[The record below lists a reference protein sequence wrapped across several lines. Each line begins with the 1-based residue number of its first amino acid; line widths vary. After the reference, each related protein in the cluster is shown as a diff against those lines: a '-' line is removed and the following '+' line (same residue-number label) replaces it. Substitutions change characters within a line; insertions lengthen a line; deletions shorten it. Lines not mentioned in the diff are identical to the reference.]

1 MKTKLILS
9 LVLPISLMFSA
20 PASAQENSTAKVDES
35 VDWDVFAET
44 NPKQC
49 WAVSIPKET
58 VNTRNGR
65 IVAVRRGDIAL
76 MVVYDPKAKVSG
88 QIVFT
93 GGYPFAPGS
102 TVDMTIDGNKFALYT
117 KDEWAWANQGED
129 AKIIATMKR
138 GPRPSL
144 PRVRPAEHGPKI
156 PFPYLGSRPR
166 SRMPISAVNNAQTNL
181 FANSGRIL

>member
-9 LVLPISLMFSA
+9 LVLPILLTVGLPS
-20 PASAQENSTAKVDES
+20 SAQENSTAKVDES
-35 VDWDVFAET
+35 VDWDVFAEI

-76 MVVYDPKAKVSG
+76 MVVFDPKAKVNG

-93 GGYPFAPGS
+93 GGYPFAPSS

-117 KDEWAWANQGED
+117 KDEGAWANQGED
-129 AKIIATMKR
+129 AQIIAAMKKGAKAKLTARSSR
-138 GPRPSL
+138 GTRTEDTFSL
-144 PRVRPAEHGPKI
+144 
-156 PFPYLGSRPR
+156 LGFTA
-166 SRMPISAVNNAQTNL
+166 AVEY
-181 FANSGRIL
+181 ANKRCE

>member
-9 LVLPISLMFSA
+9 LVLPISLIFSA

-129 AKIIATMKR
+129 AKIIAAMKKGAKAKLTARSSR
-138 GPRPSL
+138 GTRTEDTFSL
-144 PRVRPAEHGPKI
+144 
-156 PFPYLGSRPR
+156 LGFTA
-166 SRMPISAVNNAQTNL
+166 AVEDADK
-181 FANSGRIL
+181 RCK

>member
-1 MKTKLILS
+1 MKTKWILS
-9 LVLPISLMFSA
+9 LVLPISLMFGA
-20 PASAQENSTAKVDES
+20 PVSAQENSTAKVDES

-65 IVAVRRGDIAL
+65 VVAVRRGDIAL
-76 MVVYDPKAKVSG
+76 MVVYDPKAKVNG

-93 GGYPFAPGS
+93 GGYPFAPDS

-129 AKIIATMKR
+129 AKIITAMKKGSKAKLTARSSR
-138 GPRPSL
+138 GTRTEDTFSL
-144 PRVRPAEHGPKI
+144 
-156 PFPYLGSRPR
+156 LGFTA
-166 SRMPISAVNNAQTNL
+166 AVEDADK
-181 FANSGRIL
+181 RCK

>member
-1 MKTKLILS
+1 MKTRLILS
-9 LVLPISLMFSA
+9 LVLPISLMFG
-20 PASAQENSTAKVDES
+20 ASLNAQENSTAKVDES

-65 IVAVRRGDIAL
+65 VVAVRRGDIAL
-76 MVVYDPKAKVSG
+76 MVVYDPKAKVNG

-93 GGYPFAPGS
+93 GGYPLAPDS
-102 TVDMTIDGNKFALYT
+102 TVDMTIDGTKFALYT

-129 AKIIATMKR
+129 AKIITAMKKGSKAKLTARSSR
-138 GPRPSL
+138 GTRTEDTFSL
-144 PRVRPAEHGPKI
+144 
-156 PFPYLGSRPR
+156 LGFTA
-166 SRMPISAVNNAQTNL
+166 AVEDADK
-181 FANSGRIL
+181 RCK